1 MRMLRL
7 FMLLGILLPAV
18 WAQGRLEIRLPERT
32 RLLQDQLVDLV
43 IEAKNLPGAKNLKVT
58 ADGVDMTGRFS
69 APKTV
74 DLDCD
79 TTQDTVWRADLVSF
93 NQTGRVRVTATVDTN
108 SGVFEAIKDITVQ
121 PMTLAGKGK
130 NIILF
135 IGDAMAEAYRDA
147 GRIVSGS
154 VEARPGV
161 PKLREG
167 FFDQLLQMDQ
177 MPVSGVI
184 MTLGADRVIP
194 DSANSASAL
203 ATGNKTFEGAMG
215 VFADGTDCRWY
226 PAVTRADLLPAAL
239 DNPRIETIAEYLK
252 RKFGYRIGLVTTD
265 VVAGATAAAFG
276 AHTGER
282 DAAFEIIRQY
292 LENPMLGGKPI
303 ADVLLGGG
311 RESFEPEVRSDKRN
325 MIAEFEAAG
334 YKLVSNATE
343 LRAVSASTQRLLGLF
358 KRPAT
363 VTTHSSG
370 IRPSAT
376 SVMDVAYDKLRLR
389 RPGSEPNPN
398 FGTWTDQPMLDL
410 MTRKAIEILSA
421 GDKPFFLM
429 VEGASIDKQ
438 SHSGHA
444 AGTIWDVIELDK
456 AVGVGREWA
465 NSRPAEDTLLV
476 VTADHG
482 QTMSIIGVTYITDAD
497 YFDRTNTFT
506 VSMTSPVGTHSTRV
520 YRDVNATVRAG
531 LPYGSTSSGN
541 GPPAQYFD
549 DLYGNNGFPNYI
561 DADGDGYPENQE
573 YQGRGRIRLSVG
585 FRTGSH
591 SGLSLPL
598 TAEGPGALLFTGYM
612 DQADVPLK
620 LAAALATDTAEMDA
634 VLRKIQLNP
643 ALPRTPGKQLPAAG
657 K

>member
-1 MRMLRL
+1 MTVSRL
-7 FMLLGILLPAV
+7 LCIALLLVPVA
-18 WAQGRLEIRLPERT
+18 WSQGRLEIRLPERT
-32 RLLQDQLVDLV
+32 RLLQDQRVDIV
-43 IEAKNLPGAKNLKVT
+43 VEAKNLPGAKNFKVT
-58 ADGVDMTGRFS
+58 ANGVDITARFS
-69 APKTV
+69 GPKTV

-79 TTQDTVWRADLVSF
+79 TTPDQVWRADLMSF
-93 NQTGRVRVTATVDTN
+93 PEAGRVRLMATVDAAT
-108 SGVFEAIKDITVQ
+108 GITEAVKDITVQ
-121 PMTLAGKGK
+121 PMALAGKGK
-130 NIILF
+130 NIILY

-147 GRIVSGS
+147 GRLVSRS

-161 PKLREG
+161 SKLREG
-167 FFDQLLQMDQ
+167 FFDELMEMDR

-215 VFADGTDCRWY
+215 VFADGTDCQWY
-226 PAVTRADLLPAAL
+226 PAVTKAELLPAAL

-252 RKFGYRIGLVTTD
+252 RKFGYRVGLVTTD
-265 VVAGATAAAFG
+265 VVAGATPAAFT
-276 AHTGER
+276 AHTAER

-292 LENPMLGGKPI
+292 LENPMLGGKPV
-303 ADVLLGGG
+303 ADVILGGG
-311 RESFEPEVRSDKRN
+311 RESFEPEIRADKRN

-334 YKLVSNATE
+334 YKLVSNAAE
-343 LRAVSASTQRLLGLF
+343 LKAVTASTQHLLGLF

-363 VTTHSSG
+363 VSTHSSG
-370 IRPSAT
+370 IRPS
-376 SVMDVAYDKLRLR
+376 SSGVMDVAYDKLRLR
-389 RPGSEPNPN
+389 RPGSEPNPS
-398 FGTWTDQPMLDL
+398 FGVWTDQPMLDL

-438 SHSGHA
+438 SHSNHA

-456 AVGVGREWA
+456 AVGVGRQWA
-465 NSRPAEDTLLV
+465 AARPSPDTLLL

-482 QTMSIIGVTYITDAD
+482 QTMSILGVTYISDAD
-497 YFDRTNTFT
+497 YFDRTNRL
-506 VSMTSPVGTHSTRV
+506 SLSLRSPVGTHSATV
-520 YRDVNATVRAG
+520 YRDVNANVRANVPWANSG
-531 LPYGSTSSGN
+531 SGN
-541 GPPAQYFD
+541 GPPAEYYD
-549 DLYGNNGFPNYI
+549 DIYGNTGFPNYI

-573 YQGRGRIRLSVG
+573 HQGRGRVRLSVG

-620 LAAALATDTAEMDA
+620 IAAAVATDTSEMDA
-634 VLRKIQLNP
+634 VLLKILTNP
-643 ALPRTPGKQLPAAG
+643 RFPKTPGK
-657 K
+657 